1 MQACESDV
9 HTAVLESA
17 DLCPMKAGQIGKF
30 ILREAG
36 RLPQFTDARAQP
48 FLDLLPLHQEQI
60 GGILLKRILLISRG
74 PPRASLQRRI
84 C

>member
-1 MQACESDV
+1 
-9 HTAVLESA
+9 
-17 DLCPMKAGQIGKF
+17 
-30 ILREAG
+30 
-36 RLPQFTDARAQP
+36 
-48 FLDLLPLHQEQI
+48 LHQEQI